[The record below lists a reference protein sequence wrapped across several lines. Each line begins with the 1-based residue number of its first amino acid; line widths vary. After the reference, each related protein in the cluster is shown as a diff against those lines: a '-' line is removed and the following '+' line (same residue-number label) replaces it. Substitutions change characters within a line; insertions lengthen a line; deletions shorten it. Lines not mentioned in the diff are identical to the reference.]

1 MLKKEAMPASL
12 PEQFFTD
19 TDASAVIVPD
29 NALSPILHKNDIIY
43 VEASKPPTD
52 KDLYLVRV
60 KGQGHLIRHVLLSGD
75 LCTLVAPGAPSLTVS
90 VSKLLESRKV
100 IAATIFGTHLKH
112 K

>member
-1 MLKKEAMPASL
+1 L

-19 TDASAVIVPD
+19 SNAIAVVVPD
-29 NALSPILHKNDIIY
+29 NTLSPILHKNDIIY
-43 VEASKPPTD
+43 VEESKPPTD

-60 KGQGHLIRHVLLSGD
+60 KGHGHLIRHVLLSGD
-75 LCTLVAPGAPSLTVS
+75 LCTLAAPGAPSLTVT

-100 IAATIFGTHLKH
+100 IAATIFGAHLKH